1 MSKKS
6 KGFMMEDGVS
16 KYGVGKLIYCIGN
29 VDSYAYKQ
37 AIYYYEK
44 DIDHLSQN
52 NENKLFFQQGNDQAH
67 PSKKSKELL
76 KEMKYLRFWLNNSS
90 EISPIE
96 KVWSFIIRKLEGKNI
111 KDLNHLKKSFIYL
124 K

>member
-1 MSKKS
+1 MQ
-6 KGFMMEDGVS
+6 
-16 KYGVGKLIYCIGN
+16 
-29 VDSYAYKQ
+29 AY
-37 AIYYYEK
+37 
-44 DIDHLSQN
+44 S
-52 NENKLFFQQGNDQAH
+52 
-67 PSKKSKELL
+67 SKKSKELL

-111 KDLNHLKKSFIYL
+111 KDLNQLKKEILFILNKIQRAYCE